1 MSIVFIKM
9 KSFDARAK
17 MSIIQS
23 NVNLAENH
31 KRNHLDKYFSMKL
44 VFEIMYLRL
53 IR

>member
-31 KRNHLDKYFSMKL
+31 KHNHVNKSISN
-44 VFEIMYLRL
+44 ENGI
-53 IR
+53 